1 MKPRPAP
8 IDGTHW
14 EGAFNPWAL
23 WFLLSIILW
32 PIPKPHELAQGL
44 AEWGHTVVV
53 ITGCTNYPAGR
64 PVYLV
69 EDNQTV
75 ANPGTVDSVK
85 RMVVRARLR
94 YETVGSV
101 KLFNPVHGRS
111 EMRVY
116 RIFNLRASGPSGGGR
131 SRASVPRWDA

>member
-1 MKPRPAP
+1 MVQWVLNNTSHDAVIVSPSRVHHYYYYAKRDVMWLSAVTPDRLV
-8 IDGTHW
+8 
-14 EGAFNPWAL
+14 AL
-23 WFLLSIILW
+23 
-32 PIPKPHELAQGL
+32 
-44 AEWGHTVVV
+44 T
-53 ITGCTNYPAGR
+53 AGR

-85 RMVVRARLR
+85 RMVVSAGLR

-101 KLFNPVHGRS
+101 ELFNPVRGRS

-116 RIFNLRASGPSGGGR
+116 RILNPRASGPSGGGR